1 MLRLEEANI
10 KYIDELE
17 KFYKEIIEKYAN
29 DKNQFAGCFGITKMK
44 LDEWISLCNIR
55 KDDNF
60 KSYVPST
67 TYFCLNDKDE
77 LVGIIDLR
85 HHINHPIL
93 STVGGHCGYS
103 VRPSFRGHGY
113 AKVMLKLLLECA
125 FKRNIKK
132 ILITC
137 DDTNIASKKT
147 ILACGGVL
155 ENQIDDNGVLC
166 DRFWINK

>member
-17 KFYKEIIEKYAN
+17 KFYKEIIEKDAN
-29 DKNQFAGCFGITKMK
+29 DKNQFAGCYGITMMK

-60 KSYVPST
+60 KLYVPST
-67 TYFCLNDKDE
+67 TYFGLNDKDE
-77 LVGIIDLR
+77 LVGIIELR
-85 HHINHPIL
+85 NHINHPIL